1 MSSLGCVFWRPHT
14 HYANQGTQS
23 SFPDGALKLLLRWN
37 LVNALMELSLRGG
50 RVLKRRPP
58 NFWWP
63 KYLGAAS
70 IAARRGSIRRLKLR
84 QRILNAN
91 KDCPR
96 SNPKF
101 GFRALHAATT
111 CGSSGGKGLV
121 ARSRCGVP
129 TIIGWTQSTA
139 IPAPIL
145 APLGTKPARAHVALI
160 WAQGFQGTG

>member
-1 MSSLGCVFWRPHT
+1 MLQDAG
-14 HYANQGTQS
+14 
-23 SFPDGALKLLLRWN
+23 L
-37 LVNALMELSLRGG
+37 
-50 RVLKRRPP
+50 
-58 NFWWP
+58 
-63 KYLGAAS
+63 
-70 IAARRGSIRRLKLR
+70 IRRIKLR

-121 ARSRCGVP
+121 ACSRCGVP

-139 IPAPIL
+139 IPMPDL
-145 APLGTKPARAHVALI
+145 APFGTNPAPRHAALI
-160 WAQGFQGTG
+160 SAHGPPIGPGSARNGTDEPDTNKPTTVTRIAIARIMSLVAC

>member
-1 MSSLGCVFWRPHT
+1 MFSKIGHQR
-14 HYANQGTQS
+14 
-23 SFPDGALKLLLRWN
+23 
-37 LVNALMELSLRGG
+37 LVAYVPRG
-50 RVLKRRPP
+50 RVPCCKTRL
-58 NFWWP
+58 
-63 KYLGAAS
+63 
-70 IAARRGSIRRLKLR
+70 IRRIKLR

-121 ARSRCGVP
+121 ACSRCGVP

-139 IPAPIL
+139 IPTPIL

>member
-1 MSSLGCVFWRPHT
+1 MRLASSFVSNFAAERRDLYVLDDCVF
-14 HYANQGTQS
+14 
-23 SFPDGALKLLLRWN
+23 
-37 LVNALMELSLRGG
+37 
-50 RVLKRRPP
+50 VLAP
-58 NFWWP
+58 F
-63 KYLGAAS
+63 
-70 IAARRGSIRRLKLR
+70 
-84 QRILNAN
+84 
-91 KDCPR
+91 
-96 SNPKF
+96 PKF
-101 GFRALHAATT
+101 GLRLMHAATT